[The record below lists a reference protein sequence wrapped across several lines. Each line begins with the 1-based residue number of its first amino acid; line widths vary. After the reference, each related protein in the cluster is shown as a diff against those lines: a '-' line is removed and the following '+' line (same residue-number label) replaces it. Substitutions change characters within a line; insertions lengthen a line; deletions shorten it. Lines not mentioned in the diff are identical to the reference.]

1 VGKFRRLY
9 WTPTVG
15 RAFSTS
21 YLAGEPAAH
30 AFFAPRFRDSA
41 ERIARARL
49 AAGRTTPAALL
60 QVLREQQASLPP
72 SAVRQASLDALAA
85 GKTAMVV
92 TGQQI
97 GLFLGPL
104 YAFYKA
110 ASAIAVARV
119 IEAESGVR
127 CVPLFWLQTEDHDF
141 AEIASCTVAGRD
153 GEPVR
158 LVLRD
163 EGSDGRAS
171 VAYRTLPAQVSQL
184 LNTLAEVLEPG
195 PAADETLA
203 ILRAHY
209 QPGRS
214 MAAAF
219 ASVIAAVF
227 AEEGLLVF
235 NPRDARVAELAAPVY
250 RTCIQDCAAI
260 EALLRDRRDAL
271 AAAGFKEQVAVRER
285 GALVFFH
292 RDSATGPRFRIQR
305 KVNDLGEVSW
315 ALAGSTEVLRNED
328 ILRTLAAEPL
338 RFSTSALLRP
348 MVQDVV
354 LPTVAYVGGPGE
366 INYYAQLEPLYAH
379 FGLTPPLLVPRARF
393 RCVDA
398 RTRRGLGQLGLT
410 AADLSLPKDEVRAH
424 LTVALPEGAARPQDL
439 RALVESQ
446 IVPTV
451 DKIAASVA
459 ALDAHLQRPAGR
471 VRASVAHGLER
482 LIARYARILVE
493 RDETTLRRIRR
504 LELALSPEG
513 VPQERYYGWPSLAGR
528 HAVTALKRLVLDKL
542 QTAGAFVTDVQDLQ
556 P

>member
-1 VGKFRRLY
+1 M
-9 WTPTVG
+9 
-15 RAFSTS
+15 
-21 YLAGEPAAH
+21 
-30 AFFAPRFRDSA
+30 
-41 ERIARARL
+41 ARARL
-49 AAGRTTPAALL
+49 AAGRATPPALL
-60 QVLREQQASLPP
+60 QVLREQQASLPA
-72 SAVRQASLDALAA
+72 SAARQANLDALAA
-85 GKTAMVV
+85 GKTAVV
-92 TGQQI
+92 ATGQQV

-110 ASAIAVARV
+110 ASAIAVARA

-141 AEIASCTVAGRD
+141 AEISSCTVAGRN

-163 EGSDGRAS
+163 EGGDGRAS
-171 VAYRTLPAQVSQL
+171 VAYRTLPAQVSEL
-184 LNTLAEVLEPG
+184 LDGLAEALEPG
-195 PAADETLA
+195 PAAEETLA
-203 ILRAHY
+203 LLRAHY

-219 ASVIAAVF
+219 AQVMAAIF

-235 NPRDARVAELAAPVY
+235 NPRDARVAALAAPAY
-250 RTCIQDCAAI
+250 RTCIEDCEAI
-260 EALLRDRRDAL
+260 EALLQDRRDAL

-305 KVNDLGEVSW
+305 KVTGAGETSW
-315 ALAGSTEVLRNED
+315 TLAGSAEVVRHED
-328 ILRTLAAEPL
+328 ILRTLADEPL

-348 MVQDVV
+348 IVQDVL

-366 INYYAQLEPLYAH
+366 INYFAQLGPLYAH
-379 FGLTPPLLVPRARF
+379 FDLAPPLLVPRARF

-398 RTRRGLGQLGLT
+398 RTRRWLGQLGLT
-410 AADLSLPKDEVRAH
+410 PTDLSLPKDQLRAR
-424 LTVALPEGAARPQDL
+424 LTAPLPEGAADPKQL

-451 DKIAASVA
+451 DKIATSVA
-459 ALDAHLQRPAGR
+459 SADAHLQRPARRTRDG
-471 VRASVAHGLER
+471 VARGLER

-504 LELALSPEG
+504 LELALSPQG
-513 VPQERYYGWPSLAGR
+513 MPQERYYSWPSLAGR
-528 HAVTALKRLVLDKL
+528 HGVAGLKRLVLEKL
-542 QTAGAFVTDVQDLQ
+542 QTAGAFITDVQDLQ